1 MRTTLLVVHVLGAIV
16 ALGFS
21 LSYALWIGRGE
32 AAGGSERAFAL
43 QTVSWID
50 RRVTTPAFVL
60 QLVTGMLL
68 VAVTDWGRLRQTWLA
83 VSLALYVALTALAI
97 TKFAPAHRAQ
107 TAIALRAIGGD
118 DIEPEYAHARAAS
131 RRWGV
136 VVTTLT
142 VVIAVLMVWK
152 PDGS

>member
-21 LSYALWIGRGE
+21 LSYAFWIGRGE
-32 AAGGSERAFAL
+32 AAGGTERAFAL

-50 RRVTTPAFVL
+50 RRITTPAFVL
-60 QLVTGMLL
+60 QLITGILL

-107 TAIALRAIGGD
+107 TAIAVRAAGGED
-118 DIEPEYAHARAAS
+118 ADAAYAIAHAVS
-131 RRWGV
+131 RRWGM

-152 PDGS
+152 PDLG